1 MLRKLRRTDML
12 ANCVG
17 FDDKGYRKEVGLDS
31 FDDYEVTERVHI
43 VDIDVKGNILQYSS
57 SKADDEYFNICV
69 FKRYDGS
76 ATVVQTAGTV
86 YIMDNSGK
94 TFRIIHGSK

>member
-1 MLRKLRRTDML
+1 ML

-17 FDDKGYRKEVGLDS
+17 FNEKGYKKEVGLDN
-31 FDDYEVTERVHI
+31 FDDYDVTERMHVA
-43 VDIDVKGNILQYSS
+43 DIDVSADIIQYSS
-57 SKADDEYFNICV
+57 AKAEDEYFNVCV

-76 ATVVQTAGTV
+76 MTAVQTAGTI

-94 TFRIIHGSK
+94 TFRIIHGGR

>member
-1 MLRKLRRTDML
+1 ML

-17 FDDKGYRKEVGLDS
+17 YNGKGYKKEVGLDN
-31 FDDYEVTERVHI
+31 FDDYEVTEKMHI
-43 VDIDVKGNILQYSS
+43 ADIEEQSDIIQYSS
-57 SKADDEYFNICV
+57 IKADDEYFNVCV

-76 ATVVQTAGTV
+76 STVVQTAGTV

-94 TFRIIHGSK
+94 TFRIIHGSRG